1 MIDLLGFAGSGL
13 IIVSLTMKSMVRLRL
28 VGLAGALLFVLYG
41 LWIGALPVVATNLAT
56 STIQITRL
64 LALRTPGRT
73 EAAATA
79 TPTSV
84 LSG

>member
-13 IIVSLTMKSMVRLRL
+13 IIVSLTMTSMVRLRF
-28 VGLAGALLFVLYG
+28 VGLAGALLFVVYG

-64 LALRTPGRT
+64 WALRQPSR
-73 EAAATA
+73 EDAVVA
-79 TPTSV
+79 TPPTSA